1 VGRCGWT
8 ADKQRQ
14 YRPVAG
20 AENVVMGA
28 GVGCRAEFGDRSY
41 LAPGYVDLTRCELA
55 DLLRGEGMS
64 AKGGVPLAD
73 LDRVLD

>member
-1 VGRCGWT
+1 
-8 ADKQRQ
+8 
-14 YRPVAG
+14 
-20 AENVVMGA
+20 MGA